1 MTDTN
6 NEAHIQSTLRN
17 YVESTFLVKLDGA
30 PLSAS
35 SNLFEAGVIDS
46 YGVVEMVSFI
56 ERELGVKLTDDELLS
71 PELSSVAG
79 MTALVSRKKRAA

>member
-1 MTDTN
+1 MNDVAA
-6 NEAHIQSTLRN
+6 EKILSTLRA
-17 YVESTFLVKLDGA
+17 YVESTFLVKLDGN

-56 ERELGVKLTDDELLS
+56 EHELGVKLTDDELLS
-71 PELSSVAG
+71 PDLSSVAG
-79 MTALVSRKKRAA
+79 MTELVSKKKRGGP